1 MLRLLSLLLPHIAEK
16 VLSFA
21 FKRVLLGAGLG
32 LVTFGITQS
41 VYSILLDYV
50 KDTFS
55 NLSAIFYLINICGLD
70 VAISYILSAIA
81 IRLTMNAGKL
91 SLRKI

>member
-1 MLRLLSLLLPHIAEK
+1 MLRLLSLLLPYLAEK

-21 FKRVLLGAGLG
+21 FKKLLLGAGLG
-32 LVTFGITQS
+32 LVTFGITQG
-41 VYSILLDYV
+41 VYSILLNYV
-50 KDTFS
+50 KDSFS
-55 NLSAIFYLINICGLD
+55 MLSALFYLIDICGLD
-70 VAISYILSAIA
+70 VAISYILSGIS